1 MQIKLKL
8 LHLTN
13 FMTYHDKTF
22 TFGDTTK
29 ISGKNGSGKSSIVN
43 GYMWLLFDQDMELH
57 SNPNQ
62 T

>member
-1 MQIKLKL
+1 MQIKLKS

-29 ISGKNGSGKSSIVN
+29 ISGKNGGR
-43 GYMWLLFDQDMELH
+43 L
-57 SNPNQ
+57 
-62 T
+62 